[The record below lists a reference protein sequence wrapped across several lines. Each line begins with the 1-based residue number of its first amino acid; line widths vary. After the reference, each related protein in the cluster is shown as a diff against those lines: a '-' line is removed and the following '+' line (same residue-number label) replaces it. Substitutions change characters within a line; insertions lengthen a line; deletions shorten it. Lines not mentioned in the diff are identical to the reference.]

1 LSLINLDILSTISGI
16 KAIALSTAEDVFETC
31 KILTLSFLHIKN
43 ATGVIV
49 TPAPAPPPNAKAVT
63 LARYAGNI
71 KYIAYADKFITLTTL
86 ESIVYLQ
93 FKTR

>member
-1 LSLINLDILSTISGI
+1 
-16 KAIALSTAEDVFETC
+16 
-31 KILTLSFLHIKN
+31 
-43 ATGVIV
+43 
-49 TPAPAPPPNAKAVT
+49 

-71 KYIAYADKFITLTTL
+71 KYIAYVDKFITLTTL